1 LVRKKI
7 IDENLLNKKRH
18 TLFTAERYCHIIE
31 QQSGLHSSTKLYIN
45 NQHPCQCQWQALFLI
60 NFNIENCLNQTHYGT
75 NNCVEKKNEFEIFGL
90 I

>member
-1 LVRKKI
+1 MVRKKI

-31 QQSGLHSSTKLYIN
+31 QQSGLHSFTKLYIN
-45 NQHPCQCQWQALFLI
+45 NQHPVSVNDKLY
-60 NFNIENCLNQTHYGT
+60 FNKFQYRELSKSNTLWDKQLCR
-75 NNCVEKKNEFEIFGL
+75 KKNEFEIFEL